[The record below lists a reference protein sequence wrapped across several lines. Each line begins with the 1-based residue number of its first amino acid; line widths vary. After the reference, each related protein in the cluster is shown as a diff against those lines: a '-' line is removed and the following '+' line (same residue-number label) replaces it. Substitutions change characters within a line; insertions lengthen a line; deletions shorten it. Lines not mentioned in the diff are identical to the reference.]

1 MTPGRRSAGLVAAAI
16 ATAVVLSGCGA
27 ENGSGDG
34 TLTTAE
40 FRDRAEE
47 ICGESNEAIQRLA
60 EDFGPDGPTP
70 EQLEVVAPKMPGLIG
85 AELDRLA
92 ALRPPAE
99 LADEVAAMIA
109 DFRAVVATMRDQGA
123 AFFER
128 EDPSESFAGAYAR
141 ASALGL
147 DECAH

>member
-1 MTPGRRSAGLVAAAI
+1 MTSGLRGAGLAAAAI
-16 ATAVVLSGCGA
+16 ASVVVLSGCGA
-27 ENGSGDG
+27 EDGSGDG
-34 TLTTAE
+34 SGDGADGSGAQTTAE

-60 EDFGPDGPTP
+60 EDFGPDGPTH

-109 DFRAVVATMRDQGA
+109 YVCSALASATTGA
-123 AFFER
+123 ALR
-128 EDPSESFAGAYAR
+128 VDGGVVRSIV
-141 ASALGL
+141 
-147 DECAH
+147 